1 MATLLVIDDDPAWR
15 SLYRLEFEPKWDV
28 VEARDG
34 FEGLI
39 LFDALAPDLVI
50 LDLHMPR
57 MDGLAFLA
65 TLSLRGST
73 VPVILCT
80 AVLPAAGPLP
90 PPCVGIVEKSPSLR
104 ELRSAIRDV
113 SCPTRKHRRGA
124 CPFLGQ
130 D

>member
-15 SLYRLEFEPKWDV
+15 NLYRLEFEGKWDV

-34 FEGLI
+34 VEGLV

-65 TLSLRGST
+65 AL
-73 VPVILCT
+73 
-80 AVLPAAGPLP
+80 
-90 PPCVGIVEKSPSLR
+90 SLR
-104 ELRSAIRDV
+104 ELRSAIRAV
-113 SCPTRKHRRGA
+113 LSS
-124 CPFLGQ
+124 
-130 D
+130 

>member
-15 SLYRLEFEPKWDV
+15 SLYRIEFEGRWDV

-34 FEGLI
+34 FEGLV

-50 LDLHMPR
+50 LDLNMPR

-65 TLSLRGST
+65 ELGLRGTT

-80 AVLPAAGPLP
+80 AVLPAGGPPPLP
-90 PPCVGIVEKSPSLR
+90 PPCVGVVEKSPHLR
-104 ELRSAIRDV
+104 ELRSAIRSV
-113 SCPTRKHRRGA
+113 LPNQEASI
-124 CPFLGQ
+124 
-130 D
+130 

>member
-15 SLYRLEFEPKWDV
+15 SLYRLEFERKWDV
-28 VEARDG
+28 VEAQDG
-34 FEGLI
+34 LEGLI

-65 TLSLRGST
+65 ELSLRGST

-80 AVLPAAGPLP
+80 GVLPQAGPP
-90 PPCVGIVEKSPSLR
+90 PSPCAGIVEKSPNLR
-104 ELRSAIRDV
+104 ELRSAIRAVLSPDAPHFV
-113 SCPTRKHRRGA
+113 FKPRLTVE
-124 CPFLGQ
+124 
-130 D
+130 

>member
-15 SLYRLEFEPKWDV
+15 SLYRLEFERKWDV
-28 VEARDG
+28 VEAQDG
-34 FEGLI
+34 FEGLV

-65 TLSLRGST
+65 ELTLRGST

-80 AVLPAAGPLP
+80 GVLPQAGPP
-90 PPCVGIVEKSPSLR
+90 PSPCVGIVEKSPNLR
-104 ELRSAIRDV
+104 ELRSAVRAALTPDARDQLPAP
-113 SCPTRKHRRGA
+113 SRRN
-124 CPFLGQ
+124 CE
-130 D
+130 